1 MSLKRFS
8 EQVKKENMERFER
21 IAYNNERK
29 RKEEELKS
37 KHSNDSSPLNP
48 RERNQYKHLMSF
60 DIEKVLK

>member
-29 RKEEELKS
+29 R
-37 KHSNDSSPLNP
+37 
-48 RERNQYKHLMSF
+48 
-60 DIEKVLK
+60 